1 MFQGIYSEI
10 ERTTSCVKQI
20 SGLALVPDMKHSCQ
34 TWALKILW
42 NSLSCHFLAHDGHR
56 GDTRG
61 HAGSRACSAHVAG
74 SCVSGTR
81 MRGESFDSTHSNA
94 MAETDNG
101 SVVGA

>member
-42 NSLSCHFLAHDGHR
+42 NSHVIFLPMMGIEETR
-56 GDTRG
+56 GG

-81 MRGESFDSTHSNA
+81 MRGGSFGSTHSNA
-94 MAETDNG
+94 TAETDNG